1 VTSSRQLGLLFLLI
15 TSFGWGLNWPVIKLI
30 LQEWPPLFARGAAG
44 LVASLGLGV
53 LAVVRGQR
61 LSVPHGTA
69 GRLAIAAML
78 NVFGWMGLSTLAM
91 VWLTVSQGTL
101 LVYTM
106 PIWAMLLAW
115 PVRGERPTLRGIG
128 ALGLG
133 VLGL

>member
-44 LVASLGLGV
+44 LVAALGLGV

-69 GRLAIAAML
+69 GRLAIAAIL

-91 VWLTVSQGTL
+91 VWLIPTPDDQNPWAQSRSPSDMMRQGWSVSLFQ
-101 LVYTM
+101 
-106 PIWAMLLAW
+106 AAQQ
-115 PVRGERPTLRGIG
+115 
-128 ALGLG
+128 
-133 VLGL
+133 

>member
-15 TSFGWGLNWPVIKLI
+15 TSFGWGLNWPVIKLV

-44 LVASLGLGV
+44 LVAALGLGV

-101 LVYTM
+101 LV
-106 PIWAMLLAW
+106 
-115 PVRGERPTLRGIG
+115 
-128 ALGLG
+128 
-133 VLGL
+133 